1 MTSNHKWKFFKSGKL
16 LQVCLESGED
26 LKHLGELDPKLW
38 AAMVCPTKN
47 LEFDTK
53 TLEYLD
59 TDHDNKIKLSEMV
72 GATKW
77 MCSIIKDPEV
87 LIKPE
92 SKLPL
97 DIISEESDEGKKLLA
112 SAKQILRNLGKKGD
126 THIGL
131 EDLAD
136 TTKIFA
142 ATAFNGDG
150 IITETAGETDEE
162 KALISNIM
170 ACVGEADDRSGK
182 KGISEALLDGFIAE
196 CNAYSAWYKKGSEE
210 GVMFAADKSAELYG
224 AFEPVKLKIDDYFTR
239 CRLVSFDK
247 QYETAGQA
255 LAKEYANLLK
265 KSLSGAVEELK
276 EMPLALA
283 TDKPLLPLFDNINP
297 AWADT
302 LATFA
307 TKVVAQLIGDT
318 KTLTE
323 QDWAKIKATIK
334 PYESWLASKGGKNVE
349 KLGIEHVDNLIASE
363 HFERIRY
370 YINRDKALEPQFN
383 IISSVDKMIRYYKY
397 LYLLLNNF
405 ASFRD
410 FYSPEKRAVFQA
422 GTLYMDSRSCEL
434 CVKVDDVGAHSAMAA
449 SSNIF
454 LAYCQCIRQD
464 LSATMNIVA
473 GFTDG
478 EADELTV
485 GRNGIFVDRNGNYWD
500 SVITK
505 IVDHPISI
513 RQAFWTPYK
522 KIGKMINDQIEKFAS
537 SKDESLTKSISE
549 SVDSTAQKAQGTADA
564 SATPTA
570 FDVGKFAGIFAAI
583 GLALA
588 AIGTAITSVV
598 SGFLSLEW
606 WQMPLALLGILL
618 VISGP
623 SMILAAMRLRKRSLG
638 GILNANGWAIN
649 TKAYISISMGK
660 SMTSMAQLPINS
672 VTTYKHP
679 YGKKGISK
687 KMLIAVIIFAIAWYA
702 WVYKNGCPFTKCFIS
717 SDTKVEETTETT
729 EATATEPETTE

>member
-1 MTSNHKWKFFKSGKL
+1 MTNNHKWKFFKSGKL
-16 LQVCLESGED
+16 MQVCLETGQD

-47 LEFDTK
+47 LEFDSK

-59 TDHDNKIKLSEMV
+59 TDSDKKIKLSEMV
-72 GATKW
+72 AATKW
-77 MCSIIKDPEV
+77 MCSILKDPEV

-92 SKLPL
+92 DKLPL

-131 EDLAD
+131 DDLSD

-170 ACVGEADDRSGK
+170 ACMGDVDDRSGK
-182 KGISEALLDGFIAE
+182 KGISEGLLDSFIGE
-196 CNAYSAWYKKGSEE
+196 CKAYSSWYKKGDEE
-210 GVMFAADKSAELYG
+210 GIKFAAEKSAELYA

-255 LAKEYANLLK
+255 LAQEYASLLK

-283 TDKPLLPLFDNINP
+283 TEKPVLPLFENVNP
-297 AWADT
+297 AWADA
-302 LATFA
+302 LGAFA
-307 TKVVAQLIGDT
+307 TKVVAELLGEA

-323 QDWAKIKATIK
+323 QDWGKIKATIM
-334 PYESWLASKGGKNVE
+334 PYENWLAAKAGKNVE
-349 KLGIEHVDNLIASE
+349 SLGIEQVDALLAAE

-405 ASFRD
+405 ASFTD
-410 FYSPEKRAVFQA
+410 FYSPDKHAVFQV

-434 CVKVDDVGAHSAMAA
+434 CVRVDDIGAHSAMAA

-454 LAYCQCIRQD
+454 LAYCQCTRQD

-478 EADELTV
+478 EAEELTV
-485 GRNGIFVDRNGNYWD
+485 GRNGIFIDRNGNYWD
-500 SVITK
+500 AVISK

-549 SVDSTAQKAQGTADA
+549 SVDSTAQKAQGADTAPA
-564 SATPTA
+564 PTA

-606 WQMPLALLGILL
+606 WQMPLALFGILL

-623 SMILAAMRLRKRSLG
+623 SMILAAMRLKKRSLG

-660 SMTSMAQLPINS
+660 SMTSMAVLPANS
-672 VTTYKHP
+672 QTTYKHP
-679 YGKKGISK
+679 YAKKGISK
-687 KMLIAVIIFAIAWYA
+687 KMLIAVIIFAVAWYA
-702 WVYKNGCPFTKCFIS
+702 WVYKYGCPFNKCFVS
-717 SDTKVEETTETT
+717 CDTKLEETTETT
-729 EATATEPETTE
+729 EATATEPEATE